1 MTTPT
6 STSTGAA
13 RPATRV
19 DSAATRMLTACG
31 VVAGPLFVASVLVQ
45 MAVRAGFDP
54 VRHPLSLLSLGPA
67 GWVQIATFVV
77 CGILATAGAVGLR
90 RVLGGQPAGTW
101 GPILFGVYGVG
112 LVWGGVFPADLAFG
126 FPPGTPDGPP
136 AELST
141 AGVLHGIAPA
151 AAGIALIAACFVFA
165 RRYVRLG
172 ERGWAAYCLA
182 TVVADVALTA
192 ASFAGPDYRLML
204 AGGALVWIW
213 AAAVTAHERR
223 G

>member
-1 MTTPT
+1 MTAATATSRPTRTVAT
-6 STSTGAA
+6 ST
-13 RPATRV
+13 ATRL
-19 DSAATRMLTACG
+19 LTACG

-90 RVLGGQPAGTW
+90 RVLVGQPGGTW
-101 GPILFGVYGVG
+101 GPVLFGVYGVG
-112 LVWGGVFPADLAFG
+112 LVWGGVFPADAAFG
-126 FPPGTPDGPP
+126 FPPGTPDGAP
-136 AELST
+136 AELSWH
-141 AGVLHGIAPA
+141 GVLHGIAPA
-151 AAGIALIAACFVFA
+151 AAGIALIVACFVFA
-165 RRYVRLG
+165 RRYVRRG

-213 AAAVTAHERR
+213 AAAVTAHEP
-223 G
+223 GG